1 MCACCRRPERYWDN
15 RNTTLKPRSIRALG
29 KTQAAV
35 IAIEG
40 VSMNLNLYAMVSA
53 KAEDQDRTLF
63 TQCP

>member
-1 MCACCRRPERYWDN
+1 MCACCRRPERYWDD

-40 VSMNLNLYAMVSA
+40 VSMNLNLYAIVSA

>member
-1 MCACCRRPERYWDN
+1 MCACCRRPERSWDD

>member
-1 MCACCRRPERYWDN
+1 MCACCRRPERYWDD

-53 KAEDQDRTLF
+53 KAEDQDLTLF

>member
-1 MCACCRRPERYWDN
+1 MCACCRRPESYWDD